1 MNKESLGKRFKNGNQ
16 EYECIAYTDRPTV
29 VMENLETKERI
40 NVVIDSMIAD
50 EFEEIEKNNKITPQ
64 DVENLGYACN
74 TFRKCFEKGW
84 KKCEKD
90 NKKIEKLPKWATTR
104 EDKEYTKQEEHILVV
119 SKKLDEIIDK
129 INKDDRK

>member
-40 NVVIDSMIAD
+40 NVVIDSMVAD
-50 EFEEIEKNNKITPQ
+50 EFEEIKENDKITPQ

-90 NKKIEKLPKWATTR
+90 NKKIEKDLHSYGAYPD
-104 EDKEYTKQEEHILVV
+104 EILYVGVV
-119 SKKLDEIIDK
+119 NKIYEIIDK